1 MKGQERNNSQ
11 KGTQTFGLKWFGRG
25 ASNRYVVF
33 LFVVLFSLSCSV
45 TKKVPAGSYL
55 LNNVKIESDAKGIS
69 ESSLKP
75 FLRQKPNSSMIL
87 LGRVKLKAY
96 NIPKNDSTWL
106 NRQLLKRGE
115 APVLYSDRLTGISME
130 QIRLQLGNKGY
141 LNAEVDTIVEK
152 KDKRVNITYKVTA
165 HEPYRIRNFTD
176 TIASVDSAIY
186 KILESR
192 RRLDI
197 IKEGDVFDLEV
208 LEDVR
213 VNIVNLLRNSGYY
226 NFLKENIYYLADT
239 TVGNN
244 RVDLTLGLNN
254 PTDTSRHPHY
264 YFRNIVVNNGVDQA
278 LLRDSTKHYLLDTVE
293 YKDISVVSERKKL
306 LLPKAIYYNTFLR
319 PGRVYSDRLTERTY
333 SSLNRL
339 GSVSQTNIA
348 LVPEVN
354 NDTNFIDARISI
366 FPGNLHFMQFGV
378 DGTNS
383 AGDFG
388 IATDATYEHKN
399 ILKGGESL
407 RLKVNAA
414 YEFVASSDSANFAD
428 KGYYEY
434 GAEAFLN
441 IPQLLLPWMMKSF
454 RDQPSASTEF
464 SVGINFQ
471 KRSEYLR
478 QFFNLSSRFQW
489 SRLNWQLTNVVNPLD
504 ITYVRMP
511 WMSQRFKDAYMNDS
525 INPILKASYE
535 EQLIARTAYT
545 ASYTNV
551 SSFGRTQPRVPFRI
565 RAGVEVAGY
574 LPRLIASLGGA
585 KQNESGRYTLMGLPY
600 AEYVKGD
607 LDFAPAYK
615 IDDENTLAGHISIGV
630 ALPYGNSLA
639 LPFEKRYYGGGANSV
654 RGWSTR
660 SLGPGT
666 YNNVTAGYD
675 FANKTGDIKLDFSIE
690 YRHKLT
696 KMFELATFVDAGNIW
711 TIKDYQ
717 SQPGGYFQF
726 STFSKELASAYAPGS
741 RVDLDFLL
749 LRLDMGMKA
758 YNPALHGKDR
768 WSIIK
773 PNIGRDFAFHFA
785 IGYPF

>member
-1 MKGQERNNSQ
+1 MKILVS
-11 KGTQTFGLKWFGRG
+11 KIYAPVKYILM
-25 ASNRYVVF
+25 VF
-33 LFVVLFSLSCSV
+33 LLAGFASCAV
-45 TKKVPAGSYL
+45 TKKVPEGSYL
-55 LNNVKIESDAKGIS
+55 LNKVKIESDAKGIT
-69 ESSLKP
+69 ESSLRP
-75 FLRQKPNSSMIL
+75 YLRQKPNSSML
-87 LGRVKLKAY
+87 LVGRVKLKAY
-96 NIPKNDSTWL
+96 NAPDNDSTWL
-106 NRQLLKRGE
+106 NRQLLKFGE
-115 APVLYSDRLTGISME
+115 APVLYSDRLAGISIE

-152 KDKRVNITYKVTA
+152 KNKKANVTFHIKA
-165 HEPYRIRNFTD
+165 NDPYVIRHFGD
-176 TIASVDSAIY
+176 TIASVDSTIY
-186 KILESR
+186 KLLESR
-192 RRLDI
+192 RRLDMV
-197 IKEGDVFDLEV
+197 KEGDVFDLEV
-208 LEDVR
+208 LEDKR
-213 VNIVNLLRNSGYY
+213 VDVVTMLRNTGYY

-244 RVDLTLGLNN
+244 QVDLTLGLNN
-254 PTDTSRHPHY
+254 PTDTTHHPRY
-264 YFRNIVVNNGVDQA
+264 YFRNIVVNNGIEQS
-278 LLRDSTKHYLLDTVE
+278 LLRDSSRHYLLDTVQ
-293 YKDISVVSERKKL
+293 YRDIKVVSERNKFL
-306 LLPKAIYYNTFLR
+306 VPKAIYYNTFIR
-319 PGRVYSDRLTERTY
+319 PGRIYSDRLLERTY

-339 GSVSQTNIA
+339 GSVSQTNIS
-348 LVPEVN
+348 LTPVMQ
-354 NDTNFIDARISI
+354 NDTNYIDTNISI

-383 AGDFG
+383 AGDLG
-388 IATDATYEHKN
+388 IASDVTYEHKN
-399 ILKGGESL
+399 IFKGGETL

-441 IPQLLLPWMMKSF
+441 IPQLLLPWMMKGL

-511 WMSQRFKDAYMNDS
+511 WMSQRFADAYMNDS

-545 ASYTNV
+545 VSYSNV
-551 SSFGRTQPRVPFRI
+551 SLNRVPPIMPYRI
-565 RAGVEVAGY
+565 RASVEVAGY
-574 LPRLIASLGGA
+574 LPRLIASLGGT

-607 LDFAPAYK
+607 IDFAPSYR

-666 YNNVTAGYD
+666 YNNERAGYD
-675 FANKTGDIKLDFSIE
+675 FANKTGDIKIDFSVE

-696 KMFELATFVDAGNIW
+696 KMFELATFIDAGNIW

-726 STFSKELASAYAPGS
+726 STFYKEIAAAYGAGF
-741 RVDLDFLL
+741 RIDLDFLL
-749 LRLDMGMKA
+749 LRVDMGMKA
-758 YNPALHGKDR
+758 FNPALQGKDR
-768 WSIIK
+768 WSVIK
-773 PNIGRDFAFHFA
+773 PRIGRDFAFHFA

>member
-1 MKGQERNNSQ
+1 MNKLIRNIIMIGHARLQ
-11 KGTQTFGLKWFGRG
+11 D
-25 ASNRYVVF
+25 ASPTWLVF
-33 LFVVLFSLSCSV
+33 AIVLSIVLASCSV
-45 TKKVPAGSYL
+45 TKKVPSGSYL
-55 LNNVKIESDAKGIS
+55 LNKVKIESDVKGIS
-69 ESSLKP
+69 ESNLKP

-87 LGRVKLKAY
+87 LGRVKLGAY
-96 NIPKNDSTWL
+96 NVPNNDSTWL
-106 NRQLLKRGE
+106 NRQLLKFGE
-115 APVLYSDRLTGISME
+115 PPVLYSDRLAGISIE

-152 KDKRVNITYKVTA
+152 KEKKANVT
-165 HEPYRIRNFTD
+165 YRIKANDPYVIRHFSD
-176 TIASVDSAIY
+176 TIASIDSTIY
-186 KILESR
+186 KFLESR
-192 RRLDI
+192 RRLDFV
-197 IKEGDVFDLEV
+197 KEGDIFDLGV
-208 LEDVR
+208 LEDGR
-213 VNIVNLLRNSGYY
+213 VDIVNLLRSNGYY
-226 NFLKENIYYLADT
+226 NFAKENIYYLADT

-244 RVDLTLGLNN
+244 QVDLTLGLNN
-254 PTDTSRHPHY
+254 PTDTTRHPIY
-264 YFRNIVVNNGVDQA
+264 YFRDIVVNNGIDQV
-278 LLRDSTKHYLLDTVE
+278 LLRDSSRHYLLDTVQ
-293 YKDISVVSERKKL
+293 YRDIKVVSQRNKF
-306 LLPKAIYYNTFLR
+306 LLPKAIYYNTFIR
-319 PGRVYSDRLTERTY
+319 PGRVYSDRLLERTY

-339 GSVSQTNIA
+339 GPVSQTNIS
-348 LVPEVN
+348 LTPVMR
-354 NDTNFIDARISI
+354 NDSNFIDTSISI

-383 AGDFG
+383 AGDLG

-399 ILKGGESL
+399 ILKGGEVL

-414 YEFVASSDSANFAD
+414 YEFIASSDSANFAD

-511 WMSQRFKDAYMNDS
+511 WMSKRFADAYMNDS

-545 ASYTNV
+545 VTYSNV
-551 SSFGRTQPRVPFRI
+551 SFGRVPPRVPFRI
-565 RAGVEVAGY
+565 RAGVELAGY

-607 LDFAPAYK
+607 LDFAPTYR
-615 IDDENTLAGHISIGV
+615 IDDENSLAGHISIGV

-666 YNNVTAGYD
+666 YNNEAAGYD

-696 KMFELATFVDAGNIW
+696 KMFELATFIDAGNIW

-726 STFSKELASAYAPGS
+726 SSFYKELAAAYGAGF

-749 LRLDMGMKA
+749 LRVDMGMKA
-758 YNPALHGKDR
+758 YNPALQGKDR
-768 WSIIK
+768 WSVIK
-773 PNIGRDFAFHFA
+773 PSIGRDFAFHFA

>member
-1 MKGQERNNSQ
+1 MMSMILRNN
-11 KGTQTFGLKWFGRG
+11 KLAKALVAMITILLL
-25 ASNRYVVF
+25 A
-33 LFVVLFSLSCSV
+33 SCSV
-45 TKKVPAGSYL
+45 TKKVPQGSYL
-55 LNNVKIESDAKGIS
+55 LNKTKIESDTKGIS
-69 ESSLKP
+69 GSSLKSY
-75 FLRQKPNSSMIL
+75 LRQKPNSSMFL
-87 LGRVKLKAY
+87 LGRVKLQAY
-96 NIPKNDSTWL
+96 NIPDNDSTWL
-106 NRQLLKRGE
+106 NRQLLKYGE
-115 APVLYSDRLTGISME
+115 PPVLFSDRLTGISIE

-152 KDKRVNITYKVTA
+152 KNRKANVTYNITA
-165 HEPYRIRNFTD
+165 NDPYLVRHYSD
-176 TIASVDSAIY
+176 TIASVDSTIY
-186 KILESR
+186 RILDAR
-192 RRLDI
+192 RSIDV
-197 IKEGDVFDLEV
+197 IKEGDIFDLEV
-208 LEDVR
+208 LENGR
-213 VNIVNLLRNSGYY
+213 VSIVNTLRNSGYY
-226 NFLKENIYYLADT
+226 NFLKENIYFLADT

-244 RVDLTLGLNN
+244 QVDLTLGINN
-254 PTDTSRHPHY
+254 PSDSTSHSLYR
-264 YFRNIVVNNGVDQA
+264 FRDIVVNNGVDPA
-278 LLRDSTKHYLLDTVE
+278 ILRDSTRHYLLDTVD
-293 YKDISVVSERKKL
+293 YRDIKVVSEKNKF
-306 LLPKAIYYNTFLR
+306 LLPKAIYYNTFVR
-319 PGRVYSDRLTERTY
+319 PGRVYSDRLLERTY

-339 GSVSQTNIA
+339 GSVSQTNITTNA
-348 LVPEVN
+348 VSVN
-354 NDTNFIDARISI
+354 DSNYIDANISI
-366 FPGNLHFMQFGV
+366 YPGNLHFLQFGV

-383 AGDFG
+383 AGDLG
-388 IATDATYEHKN
+388 IASDATYEHKN
-399 ILKGGESL
+399 ILKGGETL

-414 YEFVASSDSANFAD
+414 YEFVTISDSTNLAD

-441 IPQLLLPWMMKSF
+441 IPQLLLPWMMKGL

-489 SRLNWQLTNVVNPLD
+489 SRMNWQLTNVVDPLD

-511 WMSQRFKDAYMNDS
+511 WMSQRFADAYMNDS

-545 ASYTNV
+545 ATYSNV
-551 SSFGRTQPRVPFRI
+551 SFGRMPPRVPFRI
-565 RAGVEVAGY
+565 RAGIEVAGY

-585 KQNESGRYTLMGLPY
+585 RQNESGRYTLMGLPY

-607 LDFAPAYK
+607 IDFAPTYR

-666 YNNVTAGYD
+666 YNNEEAGYD

-690 YRHKLT
+690 YRHKMT
-696 KMFELATFVDAGNIW
+696 KMFELATFIDAGNIW

-726 STFSKELASAYAPGS
+726 STFYKELAAAYGAGL

-749 LRLDMGMKA
+749 LRVDMGMKA
-758 YNPALHGKDR
+758 YNPALPPSDR
-768 WSIIK
+768 WSLVK
-773 PNIGRDFAFHFA
+773 PNFGRDFAFHFA

>member
-1 MKGQERNNSQ
+1 MNKLIRNIIMIGHARLQ
-11 KGTQTFGLKWFGRG
+11 D
-25 ASNRYVVF
+25 ASPTWLVF
-33 LFVVLFSLSCSV
+33 AIVLSIVLASCSV
-45 TKKVPAGSYL
+45 TKKVPSGSYL
-55 LNNVKIESDAKGIS
+55 LNKVKIESDVKGIS
-69 ESSLKP
+69 ESNLKP

-87 LGRVKLKAY
+87 LGRVKLGAY
-96 NIPKNDSTWL
+96 NVPNNDSTWL
-106 NRQLLKRGE
+106 NRQLLKFGE
-115 APVLYSDRLTGISME
+115 PPVLYSDRLAGISIE

-152 KDKRVNITYKVTA
+152 KEKKANVT
-165 HEPYRIRNFTD
+165 YRIKANDPYVIRHFSD
-176 TIASVDSAIY
+176 TIASIDSTIY
-186 KILESR
+186 KFLESR
-192 RRLDI
+192 RRLDFV
-197 IKEGDVFDLEV
+197 KEGDIFDLGV
-208 LEDVR
+208 LEDGR
-213 VNIVNLLRNSGYY
+213 VDIVNLLRSNGYY
-226 NFLKENIYYLADT
+226 NFAKENIYYLADT

-244 RVDLTLGLNN
+244 QVDLTLGLNN
-254 PTDTSRHPHY
+254 PTDTTRHPIY
-264 YFRNIVVNNGVDQA
+264 YFRDIVVNNGIDQV
-278 LLRDSTKHYLLDTVE
+278 LLRDSSRHYLLDTVQ
-293 YKDISVVSERKKL
+293 YRDIKVVSQRNKF
-306 LLPKAIYYNTFLR
+306 LLPKVIYYNTFIR
-319 PGRVYSDRLTERTY
+319 PGRVYSDRLLERTY

-339 GSVSQTNIA
+339 GPVSQTNIS
-348 LVPEVN
+348 LTPVMR
-354 NDTNFIDARISI
+354 NDSNFIDTSISI

-383 AGDFG
+383 AGDLG

-399 ILKGGESL
+399 ILKGGEVL

-414 YEFVASSDSANFAD
+414 YEFIASSDSANFAD

-511 WMSQRFKDAYMNDS
+511 WMSKRFADAYMNDS

-545 ASYTNV
+545 VTYSNV
-551 SSFGRTQPRVPFRI
+551 SFGRVPPRVPFRI
-565 RAGVEVAGY
+565 RAGVELAGY

-607 LDFAPAYK
+607 LDFAPTYR
-615 IDDENTLAGHISIGV
+615 IDGENSLAGHISIGV

-666 YNNVTAGYD
+666 YNNEAAGYD

-696 KMFELATFVDAGNIW
+696 KMFELATFIDAGNIW

-726 STFSKELASAYAPGS
+726 SSFYKELAAAYGAGF

-749 LRLDMGMKA
+749 LRVDMGMKA
-758 YNPALHGKDR
+758 YNPALQGKDR
-768 WSIIK
+768 WSVIK
-773 PNIGRDFAFHFA
+773 PSIGRDFAFHFA